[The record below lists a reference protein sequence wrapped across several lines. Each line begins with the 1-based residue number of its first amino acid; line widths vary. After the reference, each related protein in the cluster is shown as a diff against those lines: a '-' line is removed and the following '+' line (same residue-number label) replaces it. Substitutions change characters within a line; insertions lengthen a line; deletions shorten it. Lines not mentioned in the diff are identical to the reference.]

1 MDKSIFKAKRKN
13 YIALGEIFFWTAT
26 INKWQHL
33 LWKDDYKNIIVS
45 SLQYLS
51 DAGIKVSQRNIPT
64 KTFAKP
70 KEQLRF
76 PFFQCGCSRCFKLK

>member
-1 MDKSIFKAKRKN
+1 MDKSIFTVKRKS
-13 YIALGEIFFWTAT
+13 YIALGEIFFWTVT
-26 INKWQHL
+26 INMWQHL

-64 KTFAKP
+64 KTSAKP
-70 KEQLRF
+70 KEQLRY
-76 PFFQCGCSRCFKLK
+76 PIYNL